1 MSDLEPGEKIFF
13 IKSAIGAGE
22 LSECEP
28 GHGAT
33 IARHKQILSFGFN
46 QKIIRGEQWELSA
59 IQAAVLEC
67 KDLNLGDV
75 SLFSTYFPT
84 LDDLKMLVSVKITSV
99 YYLGEA
105 EDKSE
110 IKHFLNKLCEKS
122 IPLEIIH
129 LEGKKSF

>member
-1 MSDLEPGEKIFF
+1 
-13 IKSAIGAGE
+13 
-22 LSECEP
+22 
-28 GHGAT
+28 
-33 IARHKQILSFGFN
+33 
-46 QKIIRGEQWELSA
+46 
-59 IQAAVLEC
+59 
-67 KDLNLGDV
+67 
-75 SLFSTYFPT
+75 
-84 LDDLKMLVSVKITSV
+84 MLVSVKITSV

>member
-1 MSDLEPGEKIFF
+1 MSDLESGEKIFF

-46 QKIIRGEQWELSA
+46 KKIVENEQWEISA
-59 IQAAVLEC
+59 IQAVILNCKEAHLE
-67 KDLNLGDV
+67 DT

-84 LDDLKMLVSVKITSV
+84 IDDLKTIVSVGITSI

-105 EDKSE
+105 EDKAE
-110 IKHFLNKLCEKS
+110 IKHFLNKLSEKS